1 MGVRRRRPYGILR
14 LPHGQTASVRPDL
27 LLHPGST
34 IKADEQSDGTVVLE
48 GLGIVF
54 DEPGTENRD
63 LTGEY
68 FTADE
73 THYGAAAK
81 AGRITVDAPFHHH
94 IPLDQTP
101 EAKALADAILG
112 EATMERTAKGWLATL
127 VLPMREKYEEDIAQL
142 AKDKKLGW
150 STGTA
155 GHMYRAAADGMIT
168 RWPIVEVSPTPTPAE
183 PRTSA
188 GVKSI
193 KEFLRADELRH
204 RGETASRRAI
214 AWSGS
219 YNDLRRRIADAARDL
234 FPNVDYVWVEDFDAE
249 SAIVAVSG
257 DTWRIPLDVTDDG
270 VTFGDRSAWTEV
282 EPVTDWRPVAKGLAD
297 LNSLL
302 AAPAGTP
309 RQLADG
315 LASLNSLFT
324 GRAAA

>member
-1 MGVRRRRPYGILR
+1 M
-14 LPHGQTASVRPDL
+14 RPDL
-27 LLHPGST
+27 LLHDGQA
-34 IKADEQSDGTVVLE
+34 IKADEQPDGTVVLH

-54 DEPGTENRD
+54 DEPGTDERD

-68 FTADE
+68 FTAEE
-73 THYGAAAK
+73 TYYGAAAK
-81 AGRITVDAPFHHH
+81 SGRITVDAPFHHH
-94 IPLDQTP
+94 IPLDATP
-101 EAKALADAILG
+101 EAKALADVILND
-112 EATMERTAKGWLATL
+112 ATMERETKGWLTTL

-155 GHMYRAAADGMIT
+155 GHMYRAAPDGMIT

-193 KEFLRADELRH
+193 KEFLQEGELRQ
-204 RGETASRRAI
+204 RGQLASARAI

-219 YNDLRRRIADAARDL
+219 YNDLRRRISDAARDL
-234 FPNVDYVWVEDFDAE
+234 FPSTDYLWVEDFDAE
-249 SAIVAVSG
+249 SAIVCVSG
-257 DTWRIPLDVTDDG
+257 DTWRIPLDVTDEA
-270 VTFGDRSAWTEV
+270 VSFGDRAAWVEV

-302 AAPAGTP
+302 RADTRASGPAAPTSEAGL
-309 RQLADG
+309 LAG
-315 LASLNSLFT
+315 LGSLNDLLT